1 MGRDGI
7 RHLLRACRFLFQSTR
22 PVWGATICRI
32 WTTSSRRNFNPR
44 APCGARHIAEHTRK
58 INLRFQSTRPVW
70 GATLARLILARPIRH
85 FNPRAPCGARPY
97 TMPSPSVLLYF
108 NPRAPCG
115 ARPMP
120 PRNCSRLSYFN
131 PRAPCGARRG
141 IRFPAARPQDF
152 NPRAPCGARLFTLK
166 WSTAEVK
173 ISIHAPRVGRDS
185 LAPEENTDEEE
196 ISIHAPRVGRD
207 SRAGTLMHIYTAFQ
221 STRPVWGATIPNY
234 WENTGR
240 QFQST
245 RPVWGATICRICLS
259 RVPSN
264 FNPRAPCGARPS
276 VNDGKAYLQ
285 NISIH
290 APRVGR
296 DPAPD
301 LTDEV
306 FDGISIHAPRVGRD
320 QRPHLGDSSHH
331 YFNPR
336 APCGAR
342 PAR

>member
-131 PRAPCGARRG
+131 PRAPCGAR
-141 IRFPAARPQDF
+141 
-152 NPRAPCGARLFTLK
+152 LFTLK

-221 STRPVWGATIPNY
+221 STRPVWGATCSLQP
-234 WENTGR
+234 
-240 QFQST
+240 QALFKLFQST
-245 RPVWGATICRICLS
+245 RPVWGATANLTILPRQICTKGTKEFLLGRKTH
-259 RVPSN
+259 
-264 FNPRAPCGARPS
+264 
-276 VNDGKAYLQ
+276 GKK
-285 NISIH
+285 
-290 APRVGR
+290 
-296 DPAPD
+296 
-301 LTDEV
+301 EK
-306 FDGISIHAPRVGRD
+306 
-320 QRPHLGDSSHH
+320 
-331 YFNPR
+331 
-336 APCGAR
+336 
-342 PAR
+342 